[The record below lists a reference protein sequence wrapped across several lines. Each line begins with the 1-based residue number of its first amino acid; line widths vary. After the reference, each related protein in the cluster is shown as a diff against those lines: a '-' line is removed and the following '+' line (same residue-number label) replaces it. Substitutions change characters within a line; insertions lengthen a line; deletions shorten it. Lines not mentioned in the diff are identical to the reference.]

1 MDKQRHRIWRN
12 HGEFWRSWGLRASWA
27 FLLLGFSLE
36 RRFGKN
42 IGLYR
47 DDGLV
52 ALSTTSGRLADT
64 ARKDLIGMFENF
76 GLVITA
82 QANLKSV
89 NFLDITLDLSNGK
102 FKPYRNPNNDPL
114 YINRLSNHPPPILRQ
129 LPSSI
134 NERINIVRRRNVRR
148 SLHSLQWR
156 SQTIQVSFSPWFL
169 NKIWDIVTNTQLL
182 QDFEQRKNRSSDD
195 KCIIP
200 EQYFVRYFANG
211 NN

>member
-89 NFLDITLDLSNGK
+89 NFLDITLDLSNGT
-102 FKPYRNPNNDPL
+102 PNHTRSRMMTHFISTVYPTT
-114 YINRLSNHPPPILRQ
+114 H
-129 LPSSI
+129 LPSYDNYPHPSTK
-134 NERINIVRRRNVRR
+134 RINIVRRRNVRR
-148 SLHSLQWR
+148 SLLSLQWR

-169 NKIWDIVTNTQLL
+169 NKTWDIVTNTQLL
-182 QDFEQRKNRSSDD
+182 QDSEQRKNRSSDD

-200 EQYFVRYFANG
+200 EQDFVRYFADG